1 MTDFGLADELFL
13 VGHNEYS
20 GKEGVNADVL
30 DTGLAGAVLGE
41 AILQRRVV
49 VTNGRVTVDDPR
61 PWGDPVTDA
70 VIREVVRRGDSYVPR
85 AWIEHLRSDVR
96 DVVGRRLVAAG
107 MVQREESKVGLT
119 RRSLVRYR
127 AIDPLQATRPLVRV
141 SHFLQRP
148 EHIDAQT
155 ATLAGIIRST
165 GLEHRV
171 MLEWSRQE
179 ILDGIGAIVIRLP
192 QPLREL
198 LAGLDATV
206 SAMAVIT
213 RR

>member
-13 VGHNEYS
+13 AGHNEYS

-70 VIREVVRRGDSYVPR
+70 VIREVVRRGDSFVPR

-107 MVQREESKVGLT
+107 MVYREESKVGLT

-127 AIDPLQATRPLVRV
+127 ATDPLQATRPLVRV

-155 ATLAGIIRST
+155 ATLAGIIRSI